1 MILVAEKI
9 YIGGNKFEIEI
20 DVDHFRLDGFEK
32 AIRDI
37 LGIGISKRCILEYL
51 VLVYVTPTL

>member
-37 LGIGISKRCILEYL
+37 LGIGI
-51 VLVYVTPTL
+51 